1 VTIESHHFE
10 FTAEAIR
17 EADIGIADGGLSI
30 GTALTP
36 KQPRQATAMTL

>member
-1 VTIESHHFE
+1 MTIQSTHFE

-17 EADIGIADGGLSI
+17 EADIGIADGGSPI

-36 KQPRQATAMTL
+36 KQLR